1 MTHFPRA
8 VRPRGAGGVT
18 IVRVLPLLLAVLP
31 GACARAPGARAPAP
45 AGDSKV
51 VGYLASWGVRREGV
65 RIADLPAEQL
75 THINYA
81 FAAVTPD
88 GLAALGDPCL
98 DAGECVPGETPG
110 SSGPGGNFAELR
122 RLKARHPHLR
132 LLVSF
137 GGWTG
142 SGHFSDAAATP
153 ASREAF
159 AASAVA
165 LFLRRWPGLFDGVDV
180 DWEFPVS
187 GGLPGNRYRPEDREN
202 FTLLLAELRR
212 RLDREAAATGH
223 EPYLLT
229 VATSAVAYRAGNVEL
244 DRVAEIVDWINV
256 MTYDYHAGS
265 RDANFNS
272 PLFAAAGDPTPD
284 LNVHASVEGYEAA
297 GVPPRKIV
305 IGIPFYG
312 RALGAVPAAGGGL
325 FQQGDPEAAGE
336 WGTALDYRTL
346 KARRPEE
353 HGFRRVWHD
362 DARVPSLYNP
372 ELGVWITYD
381 DPRSVGEK
389 AHYARERGLGG
400 VMFWELSEDDGS
412 LLDAV
417 RAALR

>member
-1 MTHFPRA
+1 MTSFARA
-8 VRPRGAGGVT
+8 VRARSAGAARAAV
-18 IVRVLPLLLAVLP
+18 LLLALLP
-31 GACARAPGARAPAP
+31 AACARPPSVSSPEAS
-45 AGDSKV
+45 AGPRV

-65 RIADLPAEQL
+65 RIAELPAEKL
-75 THINYA
+75 THVNYA

-88 GLAALGDPCL
+88 GRAALGDPCL
-98 DAGECVPGETPG
+98 DAGECAPGETPG
-110 SSGPGGNFAELR
+110 SSGPGGNFAELQ

-132 LLVSF
+132 LLVSV

-142 SGHFSDAAATP
+142 SGHFSDAAAT
-153 ASREAF
+153 AESREAF
-159 AASAVA
+159 AASTVS

-187 GGLPGNRYRPEDREN
+187 GGLPENRYRPEDQEN

-212 RLDREAAATGH
+212 RLDEEAAATGH
-223 EPYLLT
+223 APFLLT
-229 VATSAVAYRAGNVEL
+229 VATSSVAYRAGNVEL
-244 DRVAEIVDWINV
+244 SRVAEIVDWINV

-265 RDANFNS
+265 GDANFNS

-312 RALGAVPAAGGGL
+312 RAVGGVPAAGGGT
-325 FQQGDPEAAGE
+325 FQRGDPEAAGE
-336 WGTALDYRTL
+336 WRTGLDYRTL
-346 KARRPEE
+346 KARRPEA

-389 AHYARERGLGG
+389 ARYARERGLGG

-412 LLDAV
+412 LLSAV